1 MPSQWIDSQN
11 HILPISSNLFHARC
25 PSVPK
30 RPPATSHSPGQS
42 GMQEA
47 WPSNAIHQSWK
58 HVYVYNI
65 YIYINKLIKTSP
77 SRMVS
82 PNHNSFALCSSPNLL
97 VWSLHSDWAS
107 SVLGEGGEF
116 GLAMQYVISTCQYMS
131 AYVSDICDLHSWQWW
146 TLEIK
151 EGLWGSWFLI
161 RTSTN

>member
-11 HILPISSNLFHARC
+11 HILPISSNLPCPLSKCSKKTARNFSFSWTVRHAGSMAIQC
-25 PSVPK
+25 HPSIMKTCVC
-30 RPPATSHSPGQS
+30 
-42 GMQEA
+42 M
-47 WPSNAIHQSWK
+47 
-58 HVYVYNI
+58 YI
-65 YIYINKLIKTSP
+65 YIYNKLIKTSP